1 MTAGGSNDKLL
12 YEALESFRATLPPS
26 SITHFLIPLLI
37 AGPPV
42 PSQAVAAGQAGAEAL
57 SSDARPPAEEGASA
71 MAVDGE
77 AGEAGYPE
85 EGEAF
90 LLSDEGLSREEG
102 LLETV
107 KFRHRLLFVPLLLA
121 LERTYTG
128 FVTSLLTHLTEDTLQ
143 GSRRAWGMWT
153 AYLLCRDWHSHFP
166 KARGLAGF
174 QLRGAIRFS
183 LRDKAPDKWTTA
195 EAGHMAA
202 PAPRQYQVRRS
213 ATIACIPSMS
223 TQTHY
228 PAYGM
233 LWAFASS
240 CACMV
245 VPTGVRGSVPRCPG
259 EACEGVEGG
268 GRGPSTSRPTGRL
281 GRTA

>member
-42 PSQAVAAGQAGAEAL
+42 PPPAVEAGQAGGAAQGGASEAM
-57 SSDARPPAEEGASA
+57 SSDASPAAEEGASA

-128 FVTSLLTHLTEDTLQ
+128 FVTSLLTHLAEDSLQ
-143 GSRRAWGMWT
+143 GSGRAWGMWT
-153 AYLLCRDWHSHFP
+153 AYLLCKDWHSHFP

-202 PAPRQYQVRRS
+202 PAPRQYQVGLTSDHNLR
-213 ATIACIPSMS
+213 TIHENTNTLHRHTC
-223 TQTHY
+223 
-228 PAYGM
+228 M
-233 LWAFASS
+233 LCAFIS
-240 CACMV
+240 
-245 VPTGVRGSVPRCPG
+245 
-259 EACEGVEGG
+259 
-268 GRGPSTSRPTGRL
+268 
-281 GRTA
+281 